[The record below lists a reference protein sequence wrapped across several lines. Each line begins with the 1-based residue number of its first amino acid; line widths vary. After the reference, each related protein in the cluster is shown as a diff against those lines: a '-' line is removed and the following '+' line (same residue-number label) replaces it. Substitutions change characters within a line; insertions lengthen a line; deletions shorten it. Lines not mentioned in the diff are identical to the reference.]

1 MKSAPVAETAAR
13 LAALDDYAGFSVRPG
28 AGWVALATAEADG
41 RLDHWLDLLIAE
53 HGGRNVA
60 GSTLG
65 SALAAAV
72 VGPTVGSLLLDRRC
86 PDPALS
92 NLTALPAGTGEFDA
106 RGVRTGVI
114 AVLTGDPAAAHP
126 DSVALPDEDALDDWW
141 ASRAAATLTPLF
153 EAVRTRAPFGLRN
166 LWGLAAD
173 DVTATA
179 LWLAELAGRDQQAAW
194 SRAQRLVDA
203 LARYAP
209 VRFPRSRQFPVGD
222 RLHQVRGTCCLYYR
236 STAEPGPPAE
246 NRCDTCPLRDDDSR
260 RTRLL
265 AYES

>member
-1 MKSAPVAETAAR
+1 MTPAPVDETAAR

-28 AGWVALATAEADG
+28 AGWVSLAAADG
-41 RLDHWLDLLIAE
+41 FLDRWLALLIAE

-72 VGPTVGSLLLDRRC
+72 IGPTVGSMLLDRRC
-86 PDPALS
+86 PDPAPA
-92 NLTALPAGTGEFDA
+92 NLTALPSGTGEFDA
-106 RGVRTGVI
+106 RGVRTGRI
-114 AVLTGDPAAAHP
+114 AVLAVDPAAAHP
-126 DSVALPDEDALDDWW
+126 DSVVLPDEKALDEWW
-141 ASRAAATLTPLF
+141 AVGVAATLTPLF

-173 DVTATA
+173 DVTATS

-194 SRAQRLVDA
+194 TRAQRLLDA
-203 LARYAP
+203 LARHAP
-209 VRFPRSRQFPVGD
+209 IRFLRSRPFPVGE

-236 STAEPGPPAE
+236 STCEPGPPAE

-260 RTRLL
+260 RERLL
-265 AYES
+265 AYP